1 MMNKDLCRGLQDD
14 YLTYMVVERR
24 FSENTVDSYRR
35 DIERF
40 LTSTDLR
47 KLEDI
52 KEATAEILRSYLFRL
67 RREKLSPRSIA
78 RNLAAIKSF
87 FQFLMNEGHVK
98 SDPTENI
105 ETPRP
110 SKKLPAYLT
119 IEEVERLLSQPD
131 ANTVLGLRDTAML
144 ELLYATGMRVS
155 ELLFLRTNQ
164 VNLEAGYIIAYG
176 KGSKERIIPMGE
188 TAMDRVVRYLS
199 DGRGEL
205 VKGRNVPELFVNRFG
220 RKMSRQGFWKIL
232 GHYAA
237 RAGIERKIS
246 PHKLRHSFAT
256 HLLDRGADLRSVQQ
270 MLGHVDISTT
280 QIYTFVSRERIKS
293 IYDKHHPRA

>member
-1 MMNKDLCRGLQDD
+1 MTHEDFCFRLKDD

-24 FSENTVDSYRR
+24 FSENTVDAYRR

-40 LTSTDLR
+40 LASSHL
-47 KLEDI
+47 KSAEDM
-52 KEATAEILRSYLFRL
+52 KKVTRETLRSYLFRL
-67 RREKLSPRSIA
+67 NRENLSPGSIA
-78 RNLAAIKSF
+78 RNLAALKSF
-87 FQFLMNEGHVK
+87 FRFLINEK
-98 SDPTENI
+98 FLELDPTEDM
-105 ETPRP
+105 ESPRP
-110 SKKLPAYLT
+110 EKKLPVYLT
-119 IEEVERLLSQPD
+119 MEEVDLILSQPD
-131 ANTVLGLRDTAML
+131 MKTALGLRNSAML

-155 ELLFLRTNQ
+155 ELISLKTNQ
-164 VNLEAGYIIAYG
+164 LNLEAGYVIAFG

-188 TAMDRVVRYLS
+188 TAMDRVVRYLHS
-199 DGRGEL
+199 SRGEL

-220 RKMSRQGFWKIL
+220 KKMTRQGFWKIL

-237 RAGIERKIS
+237 LAGINRKIS